1 MCCFFVLNKILLYIH
16 KSKVPK
22 DKYWKSKLK
31 KLTHIYKV
39 SFISRTIVSIIV
51 TYNYRVHVCELPVSF
66 NKDIGLEPH
75 CNDHPISCWSIMTNQ
90 RMIIHSYLHIS
101 DLYFIKS
108 FVWHILQYMALY
120 WTRCGLSVTS
130 QARAACLSAA
140 DNFV

>member
-75 CNDHPISCWSIMTNQ
+75 CNDHPISCWSIMTIQ
-90 RMIIHSYLHIS
+90 RMNYTFIS
-101 DLYFIKS
+101 AYIRFIFHKVLCLTYFTVHGTLLDS
-108 FVWHILQYMALY
+108 VWSV
-120 WTRCGLSVTS
+120 RDVTS
-130 QARAACLSAA
+130 TRRLSERGR
-140 DNFV
+140 